1 MSGIFYD
8 IFIEGFKKY
17 GAEIVC
23 AVLLFMSVAMF
34 PRLKRFLKKSRYEF
48 LNKPESPESYKS
60 EVLEDIPEE
69 EYSSET
75 EDKGKGDA
83 NVIRI
88 PEWMS
93 KKRKEFTSPIARIA
107 RLLGAYGAVFVLGFG
122 MLILL
127 PILPKNAITICIVII
142 GFILMITMLIYSLY
156 AMYAL
161 LFRGVQTYIVAAE
174 RGDADSQ
181 LQVGRG
187 YYGQGNYRLSY
198 MWYCLADMCGNKIA
212 RAKLN
217 AMENGGAF
225 SGAKISPSE
234 VAEAKSE
241 AQKMY
246 DEITQNRAAAFEYY
260 RSKSWKGDSTA
271 QYNLGYVYQHGEG
284 VQQDNYTAYVW
295 YSVAMLNGDWDAKS
309 RLKQLESKLFP
320 PQIAQAE
327 AEAKRKF
334 KAIRQRKTQN

>member
-1 MSGIFYD
+1 MSGFLYD
-8 IFIEGFKKY
+8 VFIDGFKKY
-17 GAEIVC
+17 GAEIIC
-23 AVLLFMSVAMF
+23 AVLLFVSVSMF

-48 LNKPESPESYKS
+48 LNKTESPESYDS
-60 EVLEDIPEE
+60 EVLEDIPEG

-75 EDKGKGDA
+75 EDKGKVEA

-88 PEWMS
+88 PEWIS
-93 KKRKEFTSPIARIA
+93 NKRKEFTSPRARYL
-107 RLLGAYGAVFVLGFG
+107 RTLGAIFVLPICVVFF
-122 MLILL
+122 LT
-127 PILPKNAITICIVII
+127 PILQNNNDGVIATLAII
-142 GFILMITMLIYSLY
+142 GVIEMISWV
-156 AMYAL
+156 AL
-161 LFRGVQTYIVAAE
+161 VRLSRVQTYIVAAE
-174 RGDADSQ
+174 RGNADYQ
-181 LQVGRG
+181 LQIGSL
-187 YYGQGNYRLSY
+187 YYGVKNYRLSY
-198 MWYCLADMCGNKIA
+198 MWYCLADMCGNEKA
-212 RAKLN
+212 RARLN

-234 VAEAKSE
+234 AEIARAE

-246 DEITQNRAAAFEYY
+246 DEITRNRAAAFEYY

-284 VQQDNYTAYVW
+284 VQQDYYTAYVW

-334 KAIRQRKTQN
+334 NAIRQRKTQN

>member
-1 MSGIFYD
+1 MSGFLYD
-8 IFIEGFKKY
+8 VFIDGFKKY
-17 GAEIVC
+17 GAEIIC
-23 AVLLFMSVAMF
+23 AVLLFVSVSMF

-48 LNKPESPESYKS
+48 LNKTESPESYES
-60 EVLEDIPEE
+60 EVLEDIPEG

-75 EDKGKGDA
+75 EDKGKVEA

-88 PEWMS
+88 PEWIS
-93 KKRKEFTSPIARIA
+93 NKRKEFTSPRARHL
-107 RLLGAYGAVFVLGFG
+107 RTLGAIFVLPICGVFF
-122 MLILL
+122 MLF
-127 PILPKNAITICIVII
+127 LPKNAYEVYVAALAITEV
-142 GFILMITMLIYSLY
+142 ILMILWVRLS
-156 AMYAL
+156 
-161 LFRGVQTYIVAAE
+161 RVQTYIVAAE
-174 RGDADSQ
+174 RGNADYQ
-181 LQVGRG
+181 LQVGAL
-187 YYGQGNYRLSY
+187 YYSVTNYRLSY
-198 MWYCLADMCGNKIA
+198 MWYCLADMCGNEKA
-212 RAKLN
+212 RARLN

-234 VAEAKSE
+234 AEIARAE

-246 DEITQNRAAAFEYY
+246 DEITRNRAAAFEYY

-284 VQQDNYTAYVW
+284 VQQDYYTAYVW

-334 KAIRQRKTQN
+334 NAIRQRKTQN

>member
-1 MSGIFYD
+1 MSGFLYD
-8 IFIEGFKKY
+8 VFIDGFKKY
-17 GAEIVC
+17 GAEIIC
-23 AVLLFMSVAMF
+23 AVLLFVSVSMF

-48 LNKPESPESYKS
+48 LNKTESPESYES
-60 EVLEDIPEE
+60 EVLEDIPEG

-75 EDKGKGDA
+75 EDKGKVEA

-88 PEWMS
+88 PEWIS
-93 KKRKEFTSPIARIA
+93 NKRKEFTSPRARDLRI
-107 RLLGAYGAVFVLGFG
+107 LGAIFVLQICGAAFLV
-122 MLILL
+122 LIL
-127 PILPKNAITICIVII
+127 PENARGDGVYIAITGVILI
-142 GFILMITMLIYSLY
+142 IWIIILSV
-156 AMYAL
+156 ASVR
-161 LFRGVQTYIVAAE
+161 LFRVQAYIVAAE
-174 RGDADSQ
+174 RGNADYQ
-181 LQVGRG
+181 LRVGAM
-187 YYGQGNYRLSY
+187 YYDSKNYRLSY
-198 MWYCLADMCGNKIA
+198 MWYCLADMCGNEKA
-212 RAKLN
+212 RARLN

-234 VAEAKSE
+234 AEIARAE

-246 DEITQNRAAAFEYY
+246 DEITRNRAAAFEYY

-284 VQQDNYTAYVW
+284 VQQDYYTAYVW

-334 KAIRQRKTQN
+334 NAIRQRKTQN